1 MRRILEPGQIE
12 AFAEGAIPRLR
23 LPERTTVFAARA
35 RRLRQQGAPGAPGQ
49 AIGAYLHLMAAVA
62 DAQQAALGTCE
73 PPLPTATQLA
83 RSHTHGMPLI
93 HAGSW
98 PRERTWRA
106 LVAQMCAAV
115 AAAGDVPPDAREAC
129 ERLRALPPPQLEAQA
144 DALLAACADAIEV
157 AAAPVL
163 IAALQGYLVA
173 PANPL
178 AARQGGGVEESR
190 PCSGFWS

>member
-49 AIGAYLHLMAAVA
+49 AIGAYLHSMAAVA

-83 RSHTHGMPLI
+83 RSPTHGMPLI
-93 HAGSW
+93 PARRW
-98 PRERTWRA
+98 PRRRTWGPP
-106 LVAQMCAAV
+106 VGPNV
-115 AAAGDVPPDAREAC
+115 AAGCSAGEC
-129 ERLRALPPPQLEAQA
+129 
-144 DALLAACADAIEV
+144 
-157 AAAPVL
+157 
-163 IAALQGYLVA
+163 
-173 PANPL
+173 
-178 AARQGGGVEESR
+178 
-190 PCSGFWS
+190 

>member
-115 AAAGDVPPDAREAC
+115 AAAGDVPPGAREAC
-129 ERLRALPPPQLEAQA
+129 ERLRDLQPVPGHREHRLPLDRGRRGGHPRRVLRWVSHLPQDSLSGEGPERRA
-144 DALLAACADAIEV
+144 
-157 AAAPVL
+157 
-163 IAALQGYLVA
+163 
-173 PANPL
+173 
-178 AARQGGGVEESR
+178 GGG
-190 PCSGFWS
+190 